1 MSWLRSIC
9 LATGTV
15 ALGVSLAAPPAA
27 AFDARK
33 ADNSTV
39 RVISAVVKG
48 PNDKPERVACC
59 AIGTGFVIDPEHIAT
74 NHHVINLDAEV
85 NKVAGARAYYLIRT
99 AGSTQNIV
107 AQLIWS
113 SAELDLAVLK
123 VAKLDKEPVQLADG
137 QMMDYPIKGQRVFAI
152 GYPGI
157 SDQALNT
164 DEAKASST
172 VTQGVVGKTVR
183 APVGGRVRPVVQHD
197 ASINPGNSG
206 GPLFDNCGVVV
217 GVNTF
222 VATSQLKIEK
232 DADGNPIATGT
243 TTAGIFLSP
252 HAGNL
257 LQALKSVP
265 ALQRISVRTSSAICS
280 DEGGGVPIGLYVIV
294 GVLGLL
300 AFAGIFIGLT
310 RKREVVRVVKSYSA
324 WVRRKDVPA
333 GTKRSQTPS
342 RGAPSASPISGKTEI
357 PPPRGQLDATT
368 DAAAGPVVGAWTL
381 SGFDTQ
387 GNTVRV
393 VMSEADFEKA
403 MGSAEKGLV
412 LGRSSSMADKVL
424 NDPSVSRRHC
434 KLVRLE
440 NGSLAI
446 EDLKAAYGTK
456 VNDQALE
463 PFQPT
468 AIKAGDRI
476 SMGAMTLDLAL
487 ES

>member
-265 ALQRISVRTSSAICS
+265 ALQRINVRTSSAICS

-310 RKREVVRVVKSYSA
+310 RKREVVRVVESYSA

-357 PPPRGQLDATT
+357 PPPRGRTRCDNRRGRRARRRSLDAVGIRYPGQH
-368 DAAAGPVVGAWTL
+368 GPRRHVGGGFRESNGQRRKG
-381 SGFDTQ
+381 SGARTQ
-387 GNTVRV
+387 QQYGRQGAQRSQRV
-393 VMSEADFEKA
+393 APA
-403 MGSAEKGLV
+403 LQAGSARE
-412 LGRSSSMADKVL
+412 
-424 NDPSVSRRHC
+424 
-434 KLVRLE
+434 RL
-440 NGSLAI
+440 L
-446 EDLKAAYGTK
+446 
-456 VNDQALE
+456 
-463 PFQPT
+463 
-468 AIKAGDRI
+468 GDRR
-476 SMGAMTLDLAL
+476 SQGGLWHKSERSGAGAVSADRHQGGRPHIHGSHDA
-487 ES
+487 